1 VSELLAVVEPDP
13 PVADALSDVPVRP
26 PELLMPE
33 EPVPDVPEVL
43 EPEAVDPEPV
53 VAEPVVDPL
62 GAVVAAPDGDGVVA
76 EGLGVVPLPAAPVPE
91 LPLVCAWGAAHHTA
105 AISALIA
112 RTFERFFIGDL
123 RTSRCCG
130 IGNRMQE
137 RFPASP
143 YGEVRLSGR
152 SVHQHTK

>member
-1 VSELLAVVEPDP
+1 VSELLAVAVPDP

-33 EPVPDVPEVL
+33 EPVPDELMPLPDVPEVL
-43 EPEAVDPEPV
+43 EPEAVDPVPEPV

-62 GAVVAAPDGDGVVA
+62 GLELAAPEGDGVVA
-76 EGLGVVPLPAAPVPE
+76 EGLGVVPLPVAPEPVPE
-91 LPLVCAWGAAHHTA
+91 LPLVCACGAAHQTA

-123 RTSRCCG
+123 RTS
-130 IGNRMQE
+130 
-137 RFPASP
+137 
-143 YGEVRLSGR
+143 
-152 SVHQHTK
+152 SVVE